1 MSIGTGISAEQVQ
14 SPAAASEKGQPADTT
29 SETANACPKAS
40 TTSTSNTESAD
51 CSEPSKSTSSLLSSL
66 WTPIS
71 SLLQS
76 PKTVSE
82 PRNDTTLSNTGNT
95 TTNTTEQ
102 APAPASATPSEP
114 TPSSK
119 AKSNPPEPDPE
130 PYYTPTTVPLFKAL
144 QKKRLSGTRTKQLLR
159 AASRAYNDPPPP
171 PELGSCCGSSCDPCV
186 NDLWK
191 EERDVWRGRWGDRRV
206 EGDSGDGRK
215 GLEW

>member
-1 MSIGTGISAEQVQ
+1 MSIETGITAEQAL
-14 SPAAASEKGQPADTT
+14 SPAVAPEKRQPADPDPTL
-29 SETANACPKAS
+29 ETANARPEANPS
-40 TTSTSNTESAD
+40 SDSSPET
-51 CSEPSKSTSSLLSSL
+51 SKSTSSLLSSL
-66 WTPIS
+66 WTPLS
-71 SLLQS
+71 SLLPS

-82 PRNDTTLSNTGNT
+82 PTNDTTAPSNTGNT
-95 TTNTTEQ
+95 TTNSTEPEQ
-102 APAPASATPSEP
+102 APVLVLASEP
-114 TPSSK
+114 NPSPNTK
-119 AKSNPPEPDPE
+119 PNQPESEPE

-159 AASRAYNDPPPP
+159 AASRAYNDPPPA

-186 NDLWK
+186 NDLWR